1 MKTPPPPK
9 FGEPLEEDF
18 WDPNEE
24 FYNDE
29 KAKREMANRRTIQG
43 LPPVVPSRREI
54 QTSLLPASQ
63 SGSK

>member
-18 WDPNEE
+18 YDPSED

-29 KAKREMANRRTIQG
+29 KAKREMEKRKSVLFNI
-43 LPPVVPSRREI
+43 
-54 QTSLLPASQ
+54 
-63 SGSK
+63 KK